1 MRPGLRNRPLAA
13 EIAALGNLPRTALLA
28 RWRDL
33 HGATP
38 PKYVTQ
44 DFLIRALA
52 TSLQERALGGLA
64 CNERKALTAL
74 AEGREHPGRKVLKAG
89 TRLYREWR
97 GVSHEVLITDDGCR
111 WREKEFQS
119 LSQVARAIT
128 GTRWSGPR
136 FFGLTT

>member
-1 MRPGLRNRPLAA
+1 MCPGSRKRPLAA
-13 EIAALGNLPRTALLA
+13 EIAALGNLPRMALLA

-33 HGATP
+33 HGAGP

-52 TSLQERALGGLA
+52 ASLQERALGGLA
-64 CNERKALTAL
+64 RSECKALTAL
-74 AEGREHPGRKVLKAG
+74 AEGREDFRRKTLKAG
-89 TRLYREWR
+89 TRLYWEWR
-97 GVSHEVLITDDGCR
+97 GVSHEVLITDNGCR
-111 WREKEFQS
+111 WREKDYQS

>member
-1 MRPGLRNRPLAA
+1 MRPRSRSRPLAA

-28 RWRDL
+28 RWIDL
-33 HGATP
+33 HGAGP

-64 CNERKALTAL
+64 RRERKALTAL
-74 AEGREHPGRKVLKAG
+74 AEGREDLRRKTLKAG

-97 GVSHEVLITDDGCR
+97 GVSHEVLITDGGCR
-111 WREKEFQS
+111 WREKDYQS

>member
-1 MRPGLRNRPLAA
+1 MCPGSRKRPLAT

-33 HGATP
+33 HRAGP
-38 PKYVTQ
+38 PKYVTH

-52 TSLQERALGGLA
+52 TSLQERALGGLTGR
-64 CNERKALTAL
+64 ERKALSAL
-74 AEGREHPGRKVLKAG
+74 AKGREHPGRKVLKAG

-97 GVSHEVLITDDGCR
+97 GVSHEVLITDHGCR
-111 WREKEFQS
+111 WREKDFQS

>member
-1 MRPGLRNRPLAA
+1 MRPRPPNRPLAA
-13 EIAALGNLPRTALLA
+13 EIASLGNLPRAALLA

-64 CNERKALTAL
+64 RSECKALTAL
-74 AEGREHPGRKVLKAG
+74 AEGREDPRRKTLKAG
-89 TRLYREWR
+89 TRLYRQWR

-111 WREKEFQS
+111 WREKDFQS

>member
-1 MRPGLRNRPLAA
+1 MRPRSRKRPLAA
-13 EIAALGNLPRTALLA
+13 EIAALGNLPRAALLA

-33 HGATP
+33 HGAGP
-38 PKYVTQ
+38 PKYITQ

-64 CNERKALTAL
+64 RSERKALTAL

-111 WREKEFQS
+111 WREKELQS